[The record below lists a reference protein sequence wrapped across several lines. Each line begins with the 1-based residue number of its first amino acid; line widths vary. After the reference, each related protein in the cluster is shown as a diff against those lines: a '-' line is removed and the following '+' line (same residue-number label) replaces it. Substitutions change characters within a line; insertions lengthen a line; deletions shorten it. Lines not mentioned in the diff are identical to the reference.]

1 MLNPIANITQ
11 LRAVVESK
19 IPENDAI
26 SRQILDALLT
36 LKACLPLIVT
46 STNEGAKEVKILSG
60 ALMCPAQHQNRGD
73 NYD

>member
-1 MLNPIANITQ
+1 MAHTTYSLTQ
-11 LRAVVESK
+11 LYAVVEGK

-46 STNEGAKEVKILSG
+46 SKKEQKEVKILSG
-60 ALMCPAQHQNRGD
+60 AHECPAQHQNRGD

>member
-1 MLNPIANITQ
+1 MANTVYSLTQ
-11 LRAVVESK
+11 LYAVVEGK

-46 STNEGAKEVKILSG
+46 SKFSNEGAKG
-60 ALMCPAQHQNRGD
+60 G
-73 NYD
+73 

>member
-1 MLNPIANITQ
+1 MANTIYSLTQ
-11 LRAVVESK
+11 LHAAVEGK

-60 ALMCPAQHQNRGD
+60 AHECPAQHQNRGD